1 MFDKTSIS
9 QTNKKNYDGL
19 ILLYFYWIYFIPLLC
34 VRDLSLKNRNSLNQ
48 IKWSNE
54 LIGEPQ
60 LNLASL
66 YSAELQHSA
75 GSIFLMTHSLC
86 IVSFS
91 FFLFFLV
98 PKCRTIRC
106 WLDVLVWPLGRSHG
120 GPLWPG
126 PPPYRGGGLCL
137 VVWGPGTLFSIRI
150 RGVFLSLTGSWRYI
164 MHFYLFLSPR
174 ISPLPHHHLLFL
186 LSCL

>member
-66 YSAELQHSA
+66 YSAELQRSA
-75 GSIFLMTHSLC
+75 GS
-86 IVSFS
+86 V
-91 FFLFFLV
+91 FF
-98 PKCRTIRC
+98 
-106 WLDVLVWPLGRSHG
+106 DDS
-120 GPLWPG
+120 
-126 PPPYRGGGLCL
+126 
-137 VVWGPGTLFSIRI
+137 
-150 RGVFLSLTGSWRYI
+150 LSLHSE
-164 MHFYLFLSPR
+164 FQFLP
-174 ISPLPHHHLLFL
+174 L
-186 LSCL
+186 LSGPKV